1 MKPAKILV
9 DLISSATGA
18 KAHYD
23 VWWAQMSDAKP
34 QHVGVMN
41 EHNDFF
47 RASQDAH
54 YMACFIYLAHLFDK
68 RADSS
73 SLPTYLAAIR
83 NSTDPAKYQEIE
95 SRFSALASRA
105 TPLVTVRHKLVA
117 HVDVNLSEKDV
128 FGPLK
133 ITWNQIRSI
142 IYDTA
147 AFVEELAGAPH
158 QGAVGIPRDGRL
170 GEATLKLLRALNES
184 PGPTH
189 NSIGPARK
197 TV

>member
-1 MKPAKILV
+1 MKPSKILA

-18 KAHYD
+18 KTHYD
-23 VWWAQMSDAKP
+23 VWWAQMSEAKP

-41 EHNDFF
+41 IHNDFF

-54 YMACFIYLAHLFDK
+54 YTACFIYLAHLFDK
-68 RADSS
+68 RSDSS

-83 NSTDPAKYQEIE
+83 STADPTKFQDIE
-95 SRFSALASRA
+95 SRFAVLANRA
-105 TPLVTVRHKLVA
+105 APLVTVRHKLVA
-117 HVDVNLSEKDV
+117 HVDAALCQKDV
-128 FGPLK
+128 FSPLM

-147 AFVEELAGAPH
+147 SFVEELAGAPH

-170 GEATLKLLRALNES
+170 GEATLELLRAL
-184 PGPTH
+184 
-189 NSIGPARK
+189 K
-197 TV
+197 